1 MNDQIRIMLGG
12 DTFPTESNAELFSK
26 GAIKK
31 IFGEDLPLLFS
42 EADYSV
48 LDLEGVFTNS
58 DKKKEKAGPSLK
70 APISAL
76 SGYKELG
83 LSCALLA
90 NTHFMDYGAEG
101 FHDMTDALSKNGID
115 WLGAGA
121 DGKNIRSH
129 HTITVKGKTIT
140 FFTVTENMENAPGPD
155 FPGVSIYEAEW
166 VLPKLSRLKKECD
179 LLIVIYHGG
188 IERLQ
193 FPRPVMRQRFHAMAE
208 SGADI
213 VVMQHNHVI
222 GAEEYYKGSYL
233 LYGQGNFCFNY
244 TKEATELNRSALLLE
259 IILKDSGFE
268 VKKHPVMRTKTGCAL
283 DYDND
288 LSDFYERSA
297 LLKRAESGDPEAEQL
312 FSEEFS
318 KATRR
323 WITPILSVLRG
334 EDPLDEEKKGSM
346 EPAEFEAYLESKYSS
361 EKLLALSMFF
371 ENAEF
376 REVSIRIIKDLI
388 ERSANSET
396 G

>member
-1 MNDQIRIMLGG
+1 MNDQIRILLGG
-12 DTFPTESNAELFSK
+12 DTFPTKSNAELFSK
-26 GAIKK
+26 GDIKK

-48 LDLEGVFTNS
+48 LDLEGSFTES
-58 DKKKEKAGPSLK
+58 GKKKEKAGPSLK

-76 SGYKELG
+76 SGYKKLG

-101 FHDMTDALSKNGID
+101 FTDTTKELSKNGID
-115 WLGAGA
+115 WLGAGENEN
-121 DGKNIRSH
+121 NIRSH
-129 HTITVKGKTIT
+129 HTVSIKGKTIT

-155 FPGVSIYEAEW
+155 LPGVSIYEAEW
-166 VLPKLSRLKKECD
+166 VLPEISRLKKECD
-179 LLIVIYHGG
+179 LLIAIYHGG

-193 FPRPVMRQRFHAMAE
+193 YPRPVMRRRFHAMAE

-244 TKEATELNRSALLLE
+244 TTEATKLNQSALLLE
-259 IILKDSGFE
+259 IILEDSGFE
-268 VKKHPVMRTKTGCAL
+268 VKKHPIRRTDTGCTL
-283 DYDND
+283 DHEND

-297 LLKRAESGDPEAEQL
+297 LLKKAESGDPEAEQL

-318 KATRR
+318 KATKR
-323 WITPILSVLRG
+323 WITPILSALRG
-334 EDPLDEEKKGSM
+334 EDPLDREKESSM
-346 EPAEFEAYLESKYSS
+346 EPKEFEAYLESRYSL
-361 EKLLALSMFF
+361 EQLLAISMFF

-376 REVSIRIIKDLI
+376 REVSTRIVKDLI
-388 ERSANSET
+388 EMKNHK
-396 G
+396 